1 MVCQPERHLGPGPG
15 MIALGSAA
23 GRSYSVPQLA
33 AAGSLAAHLV
43 LQRHLGEVVAAAP
56 WATCVFAG
64 LHSA

>member
-1 MVCQPERHLGPGPG
+1 